1 MASIDIQEYA
11 GPRQDRLGLGLFIF
25 HIVVSLYVLFGW
37 VMPSLVY
44 LVLLPLIGL
53 QWRFNQGCCVINNF
67 ESWLRTGHWRDPDSK
82 EEGTF
87 LLMLCEWL
95 GRVRPEPKVLDRTSY
110 GTLTVLWLFGFGRFM
125 WLAAA

>member
-1 MASIDIQEYA
+1 M
-11 GPRQDRLGLGLFIF
+11 
-25 HIVVSLYVLFGW
+25 LFGW

-44 LVLLPLIGL
+44 LVLLLLIGL